1 MEKRKRW
8 GKVSIDRWG
17 VNGSREGRGS
27 FGLNETRCVMGPA
40 RGGNFVQDGG
50 AECANPCVV
59 LPAIWMHL
67 EFGVFLSQ
75 RPGIFIL
82 GGQGEAEGG

>member
-1 MEKRKRW
+1 
-8 GKVSIDRWG
+8 
-17 VNGSREGRGS
+17 
-27 FGLNETRCVMGPA
+27 MGPA